1 MKALLSTISLSLSF
15 VTICGCIL
23 LGMRFGP
30 TLFRG
35 FIVFALVYVGGLV
48 AALVVFVTY
57 LSKPRPNKVTSG
69 PMDTMDTGEAVE
81 HQTKNED
88 EEIFDS

>member
-15 VTICGCIL
+15 ITICGCIF

-30 TLFRG
+30 TLCRG

-57 LSKPRPNKVTSG
+57 LSAPRPNMVTSG
-69 PMDTMDTGEAVE
+69 PIDTGEAVE
-81 HQTKNED
+81 HQTKNEG
-88 EEIFDS
+88 EESSD